1 MEKKKKKNVQRE
13 ECNKYLVVR
22 SCAPKVREKIK
33 ELKKTVPQSTE
44 IHASEKSRKRQ
55 PFTPIQNICGQPR
68 RSLLGKCRAGWVRPG
83 PFPRPRVCSIP
94 PAPPKGSHGH
104 HPPAYHTHQRP
115 SSAPA
120 APQCSGSG
128 GAALPVIT
136 YGGLFSLSARRQ
148 KWGEFEGI

>member
-1 MEKKKKKNVQRE
+1 MIGGWVVPMGPLGRGGGYRADAGSWKGAWANPPGTAFAEETSTWLATYILYGGSFLLEKKRNPSVQRE

-68 RSLLGKCRAGWVRPG
+68 
-83 PFPRPRVCSIP
+83 
-94 PAPPKGSHGH
+94 
-104 HPPAYHTHQRP
+104 
-115 SSAPA
+115 
-120 APQCSGSG
+120 
-128 GAALPVIT
+128 
-136 YGGLFSLSARRQ
+136 
-148 KWGEFEGI
+148 